1 MSKLLLS
8 FALSLSALQI
18 QAAIPNAAHSDSSSA
33 AGGLV
38 NFDEHYKL
46 AKNPALSMA
55 TRWRALLQASDVA
68 EGAELNKILSFTKD
82 KDWYM
87 RNAALVALDKMGTD
101 LVYDKAKELMSDKA
115 LVVRSAA
122 ADILMRL
129 QNSDIR
135 RIFSKELAK
144 NYNFNG
150 KSSLWIRPQM
160 MRYLTQKPQAD
171 ERGFFVQYLH
181 DRDPVVA
188 AMSVD
193 ALEKL
198 TQVRFDAKDRKG
210 LISQW
215 KKYAQDNKW

>member
-1 MSKLLLS
+1 MLKNIILLAGTV
-8 FALSLSALQI
+8 FVCHVH
-18 QAAIPNAAHSDSSSA
+18 AAIPNATTSNSN
-33 AGGLV
+33 V
-38 NFDEHYKL
+38 NPEINFEEQYKV

-55 TRWRALLQASDVA
+55 TRWKALLQASDVA
-68 EGAELNKILSFTKD
+68 EGEQFNKILSFTKD

-87 RNAALVALDKMGTD
+87 RNAALVALDKMGSD
-101 LVYDKAKELMSDKA
+101 LVYDKAKELINDKA

-129 QNSDIR
+129 QNSADVR
-135 RIFSKELAK
+135 RIFSKELSK

-150 KSSLWIRPQM
+150 KSSLWIRPQI

-171 ERGFFVQYLH
+171 EKSFFVQYLH
-181 DRDPVVA
+181 DRDPA
-188 AMSVD
+188 IASMSVD

-198 TQVRFDAKDRKG
+198 TQVRFESKDRKN
-210 LISQW
+210 LVAQW

>member
-1 MSKLLLS
+1 MLKNIIL
-8 FALSLSALQI
+8 FAVTFSVYHV
-18 QAAIPNAAHSDSSSA
+18 QAAIPNAAASGAKINSEI
-33 AGGLV
+33 
-38 NFDEHYKL
+38 NFDEQYKV

-55 TRWRALLQASDVA
+55 TRWKALLQASDVA
-68 EGAELNKILSFTKD
+68 EGEQLNKILSFSKD

-87 RNAALVALDKMGTD
+87 RNAALVALDKMGSD
-101 LVYDKAKELMSDKA
+101 LVYDKAKELMDDKA

-129 QNSDIR
+129 QSSDVR
-135 RIFSKELAK
+135 RIFSKELSK

-150 KSSLWIRPQM
+150 KSSLWIRPQI

-171 ERGFFVQYLH
+171 EKSFFVQYLH
-181 DRDPVVA
+181 DRDPA
-188 AMSVD
+188 IASMSVD

-198 TQVRFDAKDRKG
+198 TQIRFESKDRKA
-210 LISQW
+210 LVAQW